1 LLGNDRQEDENRQL
15 L

>member
-1 LLGNDRQEDENRQL
+1 LSGNDRQEDENRQL